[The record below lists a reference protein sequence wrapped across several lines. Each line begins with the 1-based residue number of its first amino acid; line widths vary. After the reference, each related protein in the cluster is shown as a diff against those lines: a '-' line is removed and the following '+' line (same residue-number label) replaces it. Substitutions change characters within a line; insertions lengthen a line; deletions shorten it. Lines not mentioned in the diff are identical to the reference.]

1 MENEIRREDIG
12 KVVKDYCDSFGDCC
26 TGCKLLTLCH
36 VGCLFCND
44 SLNDSNAPYFK
55 QAYDIITST
64 ENDLVNHPTHYCDGG
79 IETIDFIKA
88 KLTENEFVGFC
99 KGNAVKYISRAGKKN
114 PDKLKEDLAKAVF
127 YLNAVI
133 TND

>member
-1 MENEIRREDIG
+1 MENEIIRKGMER
-12 KVVKDYCDSFGDCC
+12 VVKDYCNSFVAVCD
-26 TGCKLLTLCH
+26 GCKLQPLCH
-36 VGCLFCND
+36 MDCFFYNA
-44 SLNDSNAPYFK
+44 SLTHSNAPYFK

-64 ENDLVNHPTHYCDGG
+64 ENDLVNHPSHYCDGG

-99 KGNAVKYISRAGKKN
+99 KGNAMKYISRAGKKN
-114 PDKLKEDLAKAVF
+114 PDKIKEDLSKAVF

>member
-1 MENEIRREDIG
+1 MGNEISRESLG
-12 KVVKDYCDSFGDCC
+12 KIVKDYCACFDDCC
-26 TGCKLLTLCH
+26 DGCKLY
-36 VGCLFCND
+36 D
-44 SLNDSNAPYFK
+44 SVCIDCTFDTCPLNDITAPYFE
-55 QAYDIITST
+55 QAYDIITAT
-64 ENDLVNHPTHYCDGG
+64 ENDPVSHPSHYCDGG

-133 TND
+133 ESV